1 MIEEIDKIT
10 ELLDGYENY
19 SLVDQRVNRLTVA
32 GENYGSLILAVEIIL
47 KNKKTGDEKIL
58 KTVAK
63 LIPPTDF
70 MQKVFNIQVTFK
82 NEIALYE
89 IIVPTLQNFRRK
101 LGLEELAVFVHSY
114 GSRLN
119 LNGSNVVDENG
130 VLIMDNLKMA
140 G

>member
-130 VLIMDNLKMA
+130 VLIMENLKMA